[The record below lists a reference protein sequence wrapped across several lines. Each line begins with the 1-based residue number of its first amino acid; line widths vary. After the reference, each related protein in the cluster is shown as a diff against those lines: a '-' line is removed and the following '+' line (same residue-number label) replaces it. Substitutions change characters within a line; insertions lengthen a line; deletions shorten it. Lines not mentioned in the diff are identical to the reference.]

1 MKPLYLYLH
10 MVLLFFQN
18 FTNELWDFLSNF
30 TFGHIWQWKVE
41 ATWTRLVFNVS
52 STYLFPVVWFV
63 GNLFQCWTSPTLVFS
78 VKTYGHLLTI
88 WYNLKQKDDKH
99 ISSRR
104 RISGRRLSDDRKYV
118 CVRRLTHQ
126 ELALAT
132 CNYWALS
139 KHQEYTKQERNFFNL
154 ICKHWQLTYQTRGIV
169 FHRILNTEATSTRI
183 RIFLKTEIVFLRFNL
198 TFKRKWIILGETQ
211 SKC

>member
-10 MVLLFFQN
+10 MVLLVFQN

-30 TFGHIWQWKVE
+30 AFGHIWQWKVE
-41 ATWTRLVFNVS
+41 ATWTRLVFSLS

-78 VKTYGHLLTI
+78 VKTYRHLLTI

-99 ISSRR
+99 ISSLQTQTYFRSSPLWR
-104 RISGRRLSDDRKYV
+104 PEIRLRSQANSSGVS
-118 CVRRLTHQ
+118 TS
-126 ELALAT
+126 T

-139 KHQEYTKQERNFFNL
+139 KHQEYTKQERNFF
-154 ICKHWQLTYQTRGIV
+154 IWYV
-169 FHRILNTEATSTRI
+169 STE
-183 RIFLKTEIVFLRFNL
+183 N
-198 TFKRKWIILGETQ
+198 
-211 SKC
+211 